1 MHQGQGL
8 KHLMDLPPTVLQIAT
23 TTSIEEAPV
32 ERDQENVGGLRRQ
45 LEGEGED
52 GEEGPGDGH
61 EGRLALR
68 LLRTSATGEAK
79 GRGAQGGDFLA
90 EGEEDDHPVAV
101 MLSQPEHLLIPAISA
116 PRGNGL
122 NQQGNGEEH
131 AVTPD
136 LTSFVSGSEGPLS
149 MSRSGQRGNAIMQPP
164 KMFNIFLPK
173 NQQRVSSRVII
184 AV

>member
-1 MHQGQGL
+1 M
-8 KHLMDLPPTVLQIAT
+8 QIAT
-23 TTSIEEAPV
+23 TTSIKEAPI
-32 ERDQENVGGLRRQ
+32 EPDEENVGGLRRQ
-45 LEGEGED
+45 LEGQGED
-52 GEEGPGDGH
+52 
-61 EGRLALR
+61 A

-79 GRGAQGGDFLA
+79 GRGAQGDDFLA
-90 EGEEDDHPVAV
+90 EEEDDHPVAV

-136 LTSFVSGSEGPLS
+136 LTSFGSGSEGPLS

-173 NQQRVSSRVII
+173 SQQRVSSSVII